1 MTTPGDLKLQLC
13 AVEFEIPSTH
23 MDLSK
28 IKTLIDFVGRSNITE
43 LTVTEKDVTVRIF
56 RTSQGQEAAA
66 EPQQKAGST
75 TSLGNDAGTDTPSRH
90 EKTYAVKAPV
100 FGVLHRTPAPGE
112 LPFVTIGDEVE
123 EGQTLFIIEAMK
135 VFNTIAAPRSGRI
148 THLTEI
154 DDGEVETGD
163 LLAEIA

>member
-1 MTTPGDLKLQLC
+1 
-13 AVEFEIPSTH
+13 

-56 RTSQGQEAAA
+56 RTSPGEITIAGAS
-66 EPQQKAGST
+66 QKPEST
-75 TSLGNDAGTDTPSRH
+75 ISPVTDAPSRA
-90 EKTYAVKAPV
+90 EKTSHGVKAPV
-100 FGVLHRTPAPGE
+100 FGVLHRAPAPGE
-112 LPFVTIGDEVE
+112 PPFVAIGDQVE

-148 THLTEI
+148 THLT
-154 DDGEVETGD
+154 DMDSGEVETGD
-163 LLAEIA
+163 LLAEIG

>member
-1 MTTPGDLKLQLC
+1 
-13 AVEFEIPSTH
+13 

-56 RTSQGQEAAA
+56 RSSPPEAGVA
-66 EPQQKAGST
+66 EPPQKPEST
-75 TSLGNDAGTDTPSRH
+75 ISLVSDAPSSA
-90 EKTYAVKAPV
+90 EKTSYAVKAPV
-100 FGVLHRTPAPGE
+100 FGVLHRSPAPSE
-112 LPFVTIGDEVE
+112 PPFVAIGDAVE

-148 THLTEI
+148 THLTDI
-154 DDGEVETGD
+154 DNREVETGD

>member
-1 MTTPGDLKLQLC
+1 
-13 AVEFEIPSTH
+13 

-28 IKTLIDFVGRSNITE
+28 IKTLIDFVGRSNITV
-43 LTVTEKDVTVRIF
+43 LSVTEKDVTVRIF
-56 RTSQGQEAAA
+56 RMLPGQEAAA
-66 EPQQKAGST
+66 EPEQEAGSA
-75 TSLGNDAGTDTPSRH
+75 TSLARDAGADMPSRP

-112 LPFVTIGDEVE
+112 PPFVAIGDEVE

-135 VFNTIAAPRSGRI
+135 VFNTIAAPRAGRI

-163 LLAEIA
+163 LLAEIG

>member
-1 MTTPGDLKLQLC
+1 
-13 AVEFEIPSTH
+13 

-43 LTVTEKDVTVRIF
+43 LSVTEKDVTVRIF
-56 RTSQGQEAAA
+56 RMLPGQEAAA
-66 EPQQKAGST
+66 ETQQEAGST
-75 TSLGNDAGTDTPSRH
+75 TNPARDAGADTPSRP
-90 EKTYAVKAPV
+90 EKTDAVKAPV

-112 LPFVTIGDEVE
+112 PPFVTIGDKVV

-135 VFNTIAAPRSGRI
+135 VFNTIAAPRAGRI

-163 LLAEIA
+163 LLAEIG

>member
-1 MTTPGDLKLQLC
+1 
-13 AVEFEIPSTH
+13 

-56 RTSQGQEAAA
+56 RTSPGQEAAA
-66 EPQQKAGST
+66 AIPQEAGST
-75 TSLGNDAGTDTPSRH
+75 DSLATDAPSPV
-90 EKTYAVKAPV
+90 EKTAHAVKAPV
-100 FGVLHRTPAPGE
+100 FGVLHRAPAPGE
-112 LPFVTIGDEVE
+112 PPFVAIGDEVE

-135 VFNTIAAPRSGRI
+135 VFNKIAAPRAGRI
-148 THLTEI
+148 TRLIEI
-154 DDGEVETGD
+154 DGGEIETGE